1 MHDWR
6 RFVQL
11 QLDGLPLRPGTKADV
26 VEELAGHL
34 EEVYERH
41 RHQGMTEELAA
52 QRAMTQVRDWN
63 ALERLIRMAKERE
76 DLMHNRVRQLWFP
89 GLLTL
94 TLSTA
99 LLPMLLKLGWEPRMV
114 SWNGPETILFNVPW
128 LMTLPLFGALG
139 AYVSLRAGGSA
150 RAILFSGL
158 FPLLSLAACFFV
170 ILPLSIVL
178 DRTLAFHLT
187 LAGFLGLLLGW
198 VAAPGAALLAGALPI
213 GMLHIRRMHS
223 QRLPGV

>member
-1 MHDWR
+1 
-6 RFVQL
+6 
-11 QLDGLPLRPGTKADV
+11 
-26 VEELAGHL
+26 
-34 EEVYERH
+34 
-41 RHQGMTEELAA
+41 
-52 QRAMTQVRDWN
+52 
-63 ALERLIRMAKERE
+63 
-76 DLMHNRVRQLWFP
+76 
-89 GLLTL
+89 
-94 TLSTA
+94 
-99 LLPMLLKLGWEPRMV
+99 MV
-114 SWNGPETILFNVPW
+114 SWNGPDTILFYVPW

-198 VAAPGAALLAGALPI
+198 VEAPGAALLVGALPI
-213 GMLHIRRMHS
+213 EILHIRRMHS
-223 QRLPGV
+223 QRVPGV